1 MITNR
6 GIILLM
12 TLASA
17 ALFSTGCS
25 IFQPQVSP
33 QLTAEVTA
41 AADGSQPAEPGSMIV
56 EIRPDGSEPK
66 RTEVELTEPLH
77 VQDAMEKTGASKK
90 FRRCFVDLLRPLPD
104 GRLHRM
110 SLEFDRDNKR
120 VPPEFDYAVLPGD
133 RLVIT
138 EDTSN
143 LVDDAMNAA
152 MKPFGGAQRLK
163 GKTASGGRYRVGG

>member
-6 GIILLM
+6 GTILLM

-17 ALFSTGCS
+17 SLCSTGCS
-25 IFQPQVSP
+25 LFQPQVSP
-33 QLTAEVTA
+33 QLTAEVTTGDA
-41 AADGSQPAEPGSMIV
+41 APINEPGSMIV
-56 EIRPDGSEPK
+56 EIRPDGAEPK

-77 VQDAMEKTGASKK
+77 VQDAMEKTGAAKK

-138 EDTSN
+138 ENTEN
-143 LVDDAMNAA
+143 VVDDVMNAA
-152 MKPFGGAQRLK
+152 MRPFGGQQRFK
-163 GKTASGGRYRVGG
+163 GRTTSGGHYRIGG